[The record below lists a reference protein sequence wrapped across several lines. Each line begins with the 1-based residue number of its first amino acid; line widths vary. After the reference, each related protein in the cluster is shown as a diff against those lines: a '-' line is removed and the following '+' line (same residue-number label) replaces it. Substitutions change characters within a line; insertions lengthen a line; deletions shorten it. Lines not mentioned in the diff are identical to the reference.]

1 MEQTRITQCPKCD
14 TTFRITPAQL
24 KVAKGAVR
32 CGACL
37 NVFRAAEHFQQVDV
51 EDEPKLKDDRTQD
64 LFSDDKGISDE
75 RPAPS
80 EQAVPDEQPIP
91 DKRDS
96 SDEKISESKAIIAED
111 NDDGSALI
119 DDSGYLDK
127 EPSSPSN
134 EDFQFLQP
142 VQNDAPS
149 LDLGDLID
157 DSGYIDDDFLIDDDN
172 GLIDDEKVEKKE
184 VEFNEDFLSLDTED
198 KSGEVYS
205 HKNDLQVTVGEKEN
219 DDESW
224 AHALLDDNDDF
235 TAEPAAATPTAIK
248 EEVKKSEPKAK
259 PVKKAIFTE
268 QDINGSFA
276 QFEEAPLDLSL
287 PERKKRH
294 KAVLLSIACLLM
306 VGVLIAQAAYFN
318 FDQWARQDSYRPMYK
333 VACQA
338 LACTLP
344 SSYDIS
350 RIRTTASPQ
359 VSSHP
364 KFKNALMIDV
374 LFMNEAEFK
383 QRFPKL
389 ELTFSNANDKV
400 VAHRLFTPYEYLAGE
415 ASGLTM
421 MPIQTPIH
429 IALEIAD
436 PGSEA
441 NNYQVRFLAP

>member
-37 NVFRAAEHFQQVDV
+37 NVFRAAEHFQQIDV

-64 LFSDDKGISDE
+64 LFSDERENPSEHNISDE
-75 RPAPS
+75 HPTSDESELPS
-80 EQAVPDEQPIP
+80 EANASNETEALI
-91 DKRDS
+91 
-96 SDEKISESKAIIAED
+96 
-111 NDDGSALI
+111 DDGDALI
-119 DDSGYLDK
+119 DDSGYVDK
-127 EPSSPSN
+127 APNTPPE
-134 EDFQFLQP
+134 EDFQFTPP
-142 VQNDAPS
+142 VQNDVS
-149 LDLGDLID
+149 NIDLGDLID

-172 GLIDDEKVEKKE
+172 GLIDDEKSEKKE

-205 HKNDLQVTVGEKEN
+205 HKNDLQVTVGQKEN
-219 DDESW
+219 EDESW
-224 AHALLDDNDDF
+224 ARALLDDDDDDNEF
-235 TAEPAAATPTAIK
+235 AAEPVPIK
-248 EEVKKSEPKAK
+248 EEVKKSEPIAK

-287 PERKKRH
+287 PERQKRH

-306 VGVLIAQAAYFN
+306 VGGLIAQAAFFN
-318 FDQWARQDSYRPMYK
+318 FDQWARQDSYRPFYK

-383 QRFPKL
+383 QSFPKL
-389 ELTFSNANDKV
+389 ELTFSNANGKV
-400 VAHRLFTPYEYLAGE
+400 VAHRLFAPYEYLAGE

-436 PGSEA
+436 PGHDA

>member
-37 NVFRAAEHFQQVDV
+37 NVFRAAEHFQQLDV

-64 LFSDDKGISDE
+64 LFSDEQNASDGQE
-75 RPAPS
+75 TPS
-80 EQAVPDEQPIP
+80 EHNVSDKTESGSKSLIDE
-91 DKRDS
+91 
-96 SDEKISESKAIIAED
+96 
-111 NDDGSALI
+111 DDGDALI
-119 DDSGYLDK
+119 DDSGYIDK
-127 EPSSPSN
+127 EPSTPL
-134 EDFQFLQP
+134 EDFQFTP
-142 VQNDAPS
+142 ATQNDAS
-149 LDLGDLID
+149 NLDLGDLID

-172 GLIDDEKVEKKE
+172 GLIDDETVEKKE

-205 HKNDLQVTVGEKEN
+205 HKNDLQVTVGQKEN
-219 DDESW
+219 EDESW
-224 AHALLDDNDDF
+224 AHALLDDDDDF
-235 TAEPAAATPTAIK
+235 TAEPAAIK

-259 PVKKAIFTE
+259 PIKKAIFTE

-276 QFEEAPLDLSL
+276 KFEEAPLDLSL

-306 VGVLIAQAAYFN
+306 VGGLIAQAAYFN
-318 FDQWARQDSYRPMYK
+318 FDQWARQDSYRPFYK

-383 QRFPKL
+383 QGFPKL
-389 ELTFSNANDKV
+389 ELTFSNANGKV
-400 VAHRLFTPYEYLAGE
+400 VAHRLFAPYEYLAGE

-436 PGSEA
+436 PGHDA

>member
-37 NVFRAAEHFQQVDV
+37 NVFRAAEHFQQIDA

-64 LFSDDKGISDE
+64 LFSNEKST
-75 RPAPS
+75 
-80 EQAVPDEQPIP
+80 PDEQTTLSEQSAP
-91 DKRDS
+91 DERDD
-96 SDEKISESKAIIAED
+96 SDETISQSKPLIAED
-111 NDDGSALI
+111 DDDDDGSALI
-119 DDSGYLDK
+119 DDSGYIDK
-127 EPSSPSN
+127 EPSPPSN

-142 VQNDAPS
+142 VQSDAPN

-157 DSGYIDDDFLIDDDN
+157 DSGYIDDGFLIDDDN

-205 HKNDLQVTVGEKEN
+205 HKNDLQVTVGQKKN

-224 AHALLDDNDDF
+224 AHALLDDDDDF
-235 TAEPAAATPTAIK
+235 TAEPAAAIKK
-248 EEVKKSEPKAK
+248 EEVKKSEAKAK

-350 RIRTTASPQ
+350 KIRTTASPQ

-383 QRFPKL
+383 QSFPKL
-389 ELTFSNANDKV
+389 ELTFSNANGKV

-436 PGSEA
+436 PGQDA